1 MTEPFKKEV
10 LEGYGFTGESF
21 LLGEAMLDKHPL
33 TGAPIQIPLA
43 TLNRHGLIA
52 GATGTG
58 KTKTIQK
65 IAEELSDHGVNVL
78 AMDIKGDLSGL
89 ARPGTENPKILE
101 RQAKIGAKWSPQGYP
116 VELLTI
122 SNEPGVRLRAT
133 VAEFGPLLF
142 SKMLE
147 LNENQEGVVT
157 LVFKYCQDKNL
168 PLIDLK
174 DFRAV
179 LQHLLTLDPKELN
192 SYGAISSVSVG
203 VILRELLQLEQQ
215 GGDLLFGSPS
225 FEVQDLLKKDSSGR
239 ATINILR
246 LCDVQDK
253 PKLFSTF
260 MLCLLTEVYAKF
272 PEIGDKA
279 KPKLVIVI
287 DEAHLLFR
295 SATKTLLNQ
304 IETVIKLIRSK
315 GVGIFFCT
323 QLPTDVPQV
332 ILSQLGAKFQ
342 HALRAF
348 TAKDRKDIKLV
359 SENYPSTKFYK
370 TDEILTELGI
380 GEALITVLNEKGNPT
395 PLVQC
400 LLSAPQSRMDL
411 LTPDEIQDIVQSSPL
426 ASFYNRETPHEGAFQ
441 RLETAKPAEQ
451 AQPIIS
457 PSVGDAFLKASKN
470 PLVKSV
476 VNTVVKG
483 LMALFIGDKKR
494 K

>member
-1 MTEPFKKEV
+1 MAEDFKKEV
-10 LEGYGFTGESF
+10 LEGYAFSGENF
-21 LLGEAMLDKHPL
+21 LLGAAIQGQNPL
-33 TGAPIQIPLA
+33 TAGKIQIPLS

-65 IAEELSDHGVNVL
+65 IAEALSDHGVNVL

-89 ARPGTENPKILE
+89 AKPGKESPQILE
-101 RQAKIGAKWSPQGYP
+101 REKKIGSTWAPRGYP
-116 VELLTI
+116 VEFLTI
-122 SNEPGVRLRAT
+122 SQEPGVRLRAT
-133 VAEFGPLLF
+133 VSEFGPLLF

-157 LVFKYCQDKNL
+157 VVFKYCQDKNL

-179 LQHLLTLDPKELN
+179 LQHLMQVDSKEL
-192 SYGAISSVSVG
+192 SAYGAISSASVG
-203 VILRELLQLEQQ
+203 VILRELLGLEQQ

-225 FEVQDLLKKDSSGR
+225 FEVQDLLKKDANGK
-239 ATINILR
+239 AAINILR

-260 MLCLLTEVYAKF
+260 MLGLLAEVYAKF
-272 PEIGDKA
+272 PEVGDKA

-295 SATKTLLNQ
+295 SATKALMNL
-304 IETVIKLIRSK
+304 IENVVKLIRSK
-315 GVGIFFCT
+315 GVGVFFCT
-323 QLPTDVPQV
+323 QLPSDVPQV
-332 ILSQLGAKFQ
+332 ILSQLGGKFQ

-359 SENYPSTKFYK
+359 SQNYPATKFYK
-370 TDEILTELGI
+370 TEDVITELGI

-400 LLSAPQSRMDL
+400 LLEAPQSRMDL
-411 LTPDEIQDIVQSSPL
+411 LTPEELQEVVQSSSL
-426 ASFYNRETPHEGAFQ
+426 ATFYNRETPHQGAFQ
-441 RLETAKPAEQ
+441 KLGSIPAGEAQQPVTAA
-451 AQPIIS
+451 
-457 PSVGDAFLKASKN
+457 SVEDAFLKASKN

-483 LMALFIGDKKR
+483 LMNIFLGKK